1 MSTAICTSCAR
12 DLEDCACADCLC
24 LGCITSGCRCLTPPT
39 AVDPLD
45 ALVANASVP
54 NLGALYRAAQKDGL
68 IKPVPSYAS
77 TT

>member
-1 MSTAICTSCAR
+1 MSTAVCNTCAR
-12 DLEDCACADCLC
+12 DFEDCSCDNCLC
-24 LGCITSGCRCLTPPT
+24 LGCITSGCQCLTPPA

-45 ALVANASVP
+45 ELIAKASVP